1 MSFTDTESKQAPS
14 KASFD
19 KAFDEVVI
27 ILYKEYRKKKK
38 AEQVKKLDDK

>member
-1 MSFTDTESKQAPS
+1 MSFTDTESKQTPS

-19 KAFDEVVI
+19 KEFDEVAI
-27 ILYKEYRKKKK
+27 TLYREYRKKKK